1 MTISQ
6 RSPTKDSLGDL
17 LSLDGD
23 RDCREV
29 EVTRLKQI
37 RLSFSAFGVRDVH
50 E

>member
-6 RSPTKDSLGDL
+6 RSQTDSLGDL

-23 RDCREV
+23 RDCREAGAS
-29 EVTRLKQI
+29 RLKQI
-37 RLSFSAFGVRDVH
+37 RLSFATFAVQRDVK